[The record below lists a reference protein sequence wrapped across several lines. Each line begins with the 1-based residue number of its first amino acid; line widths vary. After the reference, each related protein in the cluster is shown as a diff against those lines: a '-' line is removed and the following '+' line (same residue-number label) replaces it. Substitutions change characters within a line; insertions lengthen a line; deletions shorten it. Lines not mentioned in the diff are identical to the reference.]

1 MLKVKLGKEVVVS
14 MPNEIGALA
23 QMLKVVAD
31 KGVDILAITTTVTGR
46 TATVRMVTEDNLR
59 VMDAFDERGF
69 GPWESEVVI
78 GELPHRPGTLRRVC
92 EALSTRGIDLHHL
105 YLTAGSDH
113 NRCTIVFG
121 SSNNERAV
129 VFLNEVL

>member
-1 MLKVKLGKEVVVS
+1 MRSQPSAYSASSL
-14 MPNEIGALA
+14 
-23 QMLKVVAD
+23 
-31 KGVDILAITTTVTGR
+31 R
-46 TATVRMVTEDNLR
+46 YTAGNGDLSGM
-59 VMDAFDERGF
+59 
-69 GPWESEVVI
+69 VI